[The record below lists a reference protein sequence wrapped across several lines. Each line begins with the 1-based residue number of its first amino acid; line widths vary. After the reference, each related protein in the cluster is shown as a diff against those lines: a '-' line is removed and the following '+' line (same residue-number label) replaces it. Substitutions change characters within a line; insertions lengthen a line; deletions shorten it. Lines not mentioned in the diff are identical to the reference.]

1 MFGLFTMG
9 RMLAIASIV
18 LVLVNAVGYYEYQ
31 LHTRDNNIDELK
43 TKALVQGVEI
53 DNLNTSA
60 TVQKNINKNKVFE
73 EVQKSKKKDIQ
84 NVQSV
89 SKTNVGSDIDV
100 TAGKHSITL

>member
-1 MFGLFTMG
+1 MFGLFTTG

-31 LHTRDNNIDELK
+31 LHTRDNKIDELK

-53 DNLNTSA
+53 NNLNTNA

-73 EVQKSKKKDIQ
+73 EIQKSKKEELQ
-84 NVQSV
+84 NV
-89 SKTNVGSDIDV
+89 SKTNDDTDINV
-100 TAGKHSITL
+100 TVGKHSITL